1 MLKKIVSL
9 FRKKN
14 PDIPNLTV
22 SPYASVKVWFDQDCV
37 WVHWPSKDPESIQWN
52 SLVGVAVETTDQ
64 GPFVE
69 DVYWHIA
76 SKEKVITYPSEATGV
91 GDLLKRL
98 QELPTFNNER
108 LIEAMSCAE
117 NQTFILW
124 DHEGR
129 HQ

>member
-1 MLKKIVSL
+1 MSVS
-9 FRKKN
+9 
-14 PDIPNLTV
+14 
-22 SPYASVKVWFDQDCV
+22 SYASVKVWFDKDCV
-37 WVHWPSKDPESIQWN
+37 WVHWPSKAPESIQWT

-64 GPFVE
+64 GPLVE

-76 SKEKVITYPSEATGV
+76 SKEKVITYPSKATGV

-117 NQTFILW
+117 NQIWPFPLAI
-124 DHEGR
+124 HISFYK
-129 HQ
+129 HQLQPFSSKTAG